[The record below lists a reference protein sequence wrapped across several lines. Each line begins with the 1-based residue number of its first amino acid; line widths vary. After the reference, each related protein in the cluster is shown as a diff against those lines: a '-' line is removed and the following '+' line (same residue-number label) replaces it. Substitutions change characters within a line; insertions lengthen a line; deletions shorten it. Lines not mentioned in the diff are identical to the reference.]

1 MNSRDFVY
9 WLRGYLEHS
18 DSSGVTASQMRTI
31 NNHLALAIQTEA
43 DAKRLSEDYDR
54 ARIAKMLSEAG
65 ANDIAYGMSQRHPP
79 AGC

>member
-9 WLRGYLEHS
+9 WLRGYLELS
-18 DSSGVTASQMRTI
+18 KTTGITQEKLTTI
-31 NNHLALAIQTEA
+31 SNHLTLAIQTEA

-54 ARIAKMLSEAG
+54 ARIAKMLGEAG
-65 ANDIAYGMSQRHPP
+65 AHDIAYTMAQRPHG